1 MARLPLISV
10 YTKSADLQAANEM
23 QRTGTAIGVR
33 FDPALKEVFRDETVE
48 GLA

>member
-1 MARLPLISV
+1 MARLPLTSV

-23 QRTGTAIGVR
+23 QRVGTAMGIR
-33 FDPALKEVFRDETVE
+33 FDQVVKEVFPDETVE

>member
-23 QRTGTAIGVR
+23 QRVGRAIGIR
-33 FDPALKEVFRDETVE
+33 FDPAVKEVFPDERPE
-48 GLA
+48 E